1 MPEVAYCSTPCIFHV
16 IHLGVLPQEDSGF
29 LFFFLSLPRIHCVT
43 IDVSYVISLR
53 WMDTG
58 YLGSCAIMNHA
69 TVNNL
74 RLLLFCTY
82 ILADS

>member
-1 MPEVAYCSTPCIFHV
+1 MPKVAYCSTPCIFHV
-16 IHLGVLPQEDSGF
+16 VHLGVLSLGGLRIP
-29 LFFFLSLPRIHCVT
+29 FFFLSLPRIHCVT
-43 IDVSYVISLR
+43 IDVSYVISLW

-82 ILADS
+82 ILADG